1 VAVFATLFFLIS
13 SVSLVPEFIERRHEY
28 RSRGS
33 SVVEGF
39 VQNFRPAPNLGPA
52 EESFSVSGVGF
63 SYNALDLTPC
73 FHNAPIHKGPIRE
86 GLPVRIIYKNRCI
99 ERVEIVANAE

>member
-1 VAVFATLFFLIS
+1 VAAFATLFFLIS
-13 SVSLVPEFIERRHEY
+13 SLSLVREFIERQREY
-28 RSRGS
+28 RSGGS
-33 SVVEGF
+33 SIVEGI
-39 VQNFRPAPNLGPA
+39 VQNFRPAPKSGPA

-86 GLPVRIIYKNRCI
+86 DLPVRIIYKNSCI
-99 ERVEIVANAE
+99 ERVEIRRNS